1 MMIENLQQVL
11 TLGIWQLIQAFW
23 PWLAI
28 LAMVVLVSIVAELID
43 Q

>member
-11 TLGIWQLIQAFW
+11 TLSVWQLIQAFW

-43 Q
+43 H

>member
-11 TLGIWQLIQAFW
+11 TLSIWQLIQAFW

-28 LAMVVLVSIVAELID
+28 LAMVALVSIVAELLD
-43 Q
+43 H

>member
-11 TLGIWQLIQAFW
+11 TLSIWQLIQAFW

-43 Q
+43 H